1 MKWTDIIIQVR
12 DRLQE
17 ESETFFSNDRLMD
30 IARRVQMEIATVA
43 ECLEASSALGAAAH
57 IIEYDLPEDCLN
69 VQAATCG
76 DYPLT
81 QVDFRR
87 VHARVYPVGQP
98 ACYYIFGGRL
108 GLYPA
113 PGSGPT
119 LKLWYSQR
127 PPLGAISLSHDGAAG
142 AAAAPAHVRDG
153 ALVLVITGGTH
164 AGTHTFDL
172 ASAPYAAI
180 SDLVAAVNALS
191 EGWTAARISGCRADE
206 PSANLEAG
214 SATSAFQ
221 KSIVL
226 DLAVKLPEQFQ
237 FLIELGTVYRALWKD
252 TEYQAGEV
260 FRREYVARLEALRR
274 LYARRSSRGGTRQMH
289 DAYRTTLSPG
299 PAAGIRIFIP

>member
-113 PGSGPT
+113 PGSGQT

-127 PPLGAISLSHDGAAG
+127 PPLGGIMLAHNGAAG
-142 AAAAPAHVRDG
+142 ASSATAEVSGGSLEITVTGGALAGTVTLDLAAEQYATIGNLAPA
-153 ALVLVITGGTH
+153 I
-164 AGTHTFDL
+164 
-172 ASAPYAAI
+172 
-180 SDLVAAVNALS
+180 NALNR
-191 EGWTAARISGCRADE
+191 GWTATRISGCPDHE
-206 PSANLEAG
+206 PSVNLEPA

-221 KSIVL
+221 KTITL

-252 TEYQAGEV
+252 TEYEAGEIY
-260 FRREYVARLEALRR
+260 RRKYVDRLEALRR
-274 LYARRSSRGGTRQMH
+274 LCACRS
-289 DAYRTTLSPG
+289 
-299 PAAGIRIFIP
+299 